1 VRWRLDAEC
10 AGCQALLAE
19 KGVTPQQLA
28 AVDALLDY
36 AGEARRAPGLFSAGG
51 LMSSFTRKLSSSI
64 NGVENVYTQHQPLL
78 FYTLEA
84 VAKNK
89 LKDTAF
95 PPLLAAASSQPPQP
109 VSEVV
114 VFMVGGATFEEAT
127 KVAEFNA
134 ANPALRVI
142 LGGSCVHNSDSFL
155 KEVLHVYAK

>member
-1 VRWRLDAEC
+1 VQAVL
-10 AGCQALLAE
+10 AGE

-51 LMSSFTRKLSSSI
+51 LMSSFTRKLSSSL

-78 FYTLEA
+78 FHTLDA
-84 VAKNK
+84 LLRNK
-89 LKDTAF
+89 LKDATF
-95 PPLLAAASSQPPQP
+95 PPRLPAASPQPP
-109 VSEVV
+109 SEVV

-127 KVAEFNA
+127 RVAEFNA
-134 ANPALRVI
+134 ANPAVRVL

-155 KEVLHVYAK
+155 KEVLAVYAK